1 LPFSG
6 YETLENIP
14 QEYRVD
20 SNVVIDPVGVLGT
33 SVEGKYLNI
42 IARETLRSN
51 ISNCVANAGL
61 ELVESPISVCQL
73 GKHLVMDVEKNS
85 GCALVDFGAE
95 TTTVVVYKKNLIRHL
110 AVIPLGSNNI
120 TKDLASLLQLD
131 EEEAENVKLKYG
143 NAYPENGK
151 DNAEGNNAPASFTT
165 SDGRTFDIT
174 EVQRIVDARVQEIIA
189 NVRNQINKSGYSESL
204 LSGIILTGGGSNI
217 RNIVKSIQ
225 EITKFDKVRLAR
237 SLKTPVTKVSGIS
250 MQMDSGMNNTVLSL
264 MLEGDTPCG
273 GDTIEDSLFNIQEKQ
288 PKTPEVNPEK
298 EALDKLVATF
308 DKIRQKSQN
317 AKILAEELKNN
328 LSDKRRYNSA
338 MNLYNEMNLP
348 DEFQDC
354 LEMLRG
360 KDKYKVNVKEAEDLE
375 NIFEDAR
382 EDLEK
387 VIKEYKKQNS
397 LFGKFRKTLEDIIN
411 DE

>member
-1 LPFSG
+1 MAIADKDFIVAIELGSSRITGVAGKKTNDGGAQVLAYASSKTDTCIRRGVVSNLMKTTQIIKDIIRNLESQLKMEIKKTYVGVGGQSLRSYVSYEKRNMLTQSTINEQIIDAMRDDSCHLPFSG

-143 NAYPENGK
+143 NAYPEK
-151 DNAEGNNAPASFTT
+151 W
-165 SDGRTFDIT
+165 
-174 EVQRIVDARVQEIIA
+174 QRQ
-189 NVRNQINKSGYSESL
+189 
-204 LSGIILTGGGSNI
+204 
-217 RNIVKSIQ
+217 
-225 EITKFDKVRLAR
+225 
-237 SLKTPVTKVSGIS
+237 
-250 MQMDSGMNNTVLSL
+250 
-264 MLEGDTPCG
+264 C
-273 GDTIEDSLFNIQEKQ
+273 
-288 PKTPEVNPEK
+288 
-298 EALDKLVATF
+298 
-308 DKIRQKSQN
+308 
-317 AKILAEELKNN
+317 
-328 LSDKRRYNSA
+328 
-338 MNLYNEMNLP
+338 
-348 DEFQDC
+348 
-354 LEMLRG
+354 RG
-360 KDKYKVNVKEAEDLE
+360 
-375 NIFEDAR
+375 
-382 EDLEK
+382 
-387 VIKEYKKQNS
+387 Q
-397 LFGKFRKTLEDIIN
+397 
-411 DE
+411 

>member
-1 LPFSG
+1 
-6 YETLENIP
+6 
-14 QEYRVD
+14 
-20 SNVVIDPVGVLGT
+20 
-33 SVEGKYLNI
+33 
-42 IARETLRSN
+42 
-51 ISNCVANAGL
+51 
-61 ELVESPISVCQL
+61 
-73 GKHLVMDVEKNS
+73 
-85 GCALVDFGAE
+85 
-95 TTTVVVYKKNLIRHL
+95 
-110 AVIPLGSNNI
+110 
-120 TKDLASLLQLD
+120 
-131 EEEAENVKLKYG
+131 
-143 NAYPENGK
+143 
-151 DNAEGNNAPASFTT
+151 
-165 SDGRTFDIT
+165 
-174 EVQRIVDARVQEIIA
+174 
-189 NVRNQINKSGYSESL
+189 
-204 LSGIILTGGGSNI
+204 
-217 RNIVKSIQ
+217 
-225 EITKFDKVRLAR
+225 
-237 SLKTPVTKVSGIS
+237 
-250 MQMDSGMNNTVLSL
+250 
-264 MLEGDTPCG
+264 
-273 GDTIEDSLFNIQEKQ
+273 
-288 PKTPEVNPEK
+288 VNPEK